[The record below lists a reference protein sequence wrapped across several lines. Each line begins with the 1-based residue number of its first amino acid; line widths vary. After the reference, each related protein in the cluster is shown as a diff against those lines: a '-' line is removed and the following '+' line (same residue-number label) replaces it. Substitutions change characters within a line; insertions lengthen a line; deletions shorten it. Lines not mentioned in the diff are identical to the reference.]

1 MHLPVQSENSS
12 QLLQVLLKHLPV
24 AVAMF
29 DTQMCL
35 MAASHKWLSDYGLNS
50 ECCIGRCYYEIFPQS
65 SDRWKMI
72 HQRCLTGAVA
82 SCEADKITNID
93 GEIEWIK
100 WECRPWN
107 GDNGEIKGII
117 FSSEKVTEQMLCNE
131 ALTASERRFRKLAA
145 TVPGVIYQFRLD
157 ATGEISFPYISPGC
171 RRFLEIEPHKVEQD
185 FSVVFDLIHPD
196 DRDSYLESM
205 RLSAD
210 TLLPWVW
217 EGRIVT
223 SLAGKCKWV
232 RCVLRPE
239 RQTGCDILWGGLM
252 IDISDKIQIEEKL
265 RQYQQDLE
273 SKVKS
278 RTAELESANQ
288 QLQTQITGRQQAEES
303 LHKTEARLEKL
314 AANIPGM
321 IYQYTL
327 CPDGSNYFSYVSP
340 GCYEL
345 FELKPERIQGNARSI
360 FDQIHPDDLPIL
372 QQSIA
377 TSAQNLQL
385 WKHEWRITTSSGE
398 LKWLK
403 GHARP
408 EKQANGDIVWD
419 GMVMDITEL
428 KQAEDDVQKFVSLI
442 ENSSD
447 FIAIASLDTQTL
459 FLNEA
464 GKKLVGIN
472 STEEYRKTTIADY
485 HTPEDWEYFEKNMVP
500 IIQRTGRWQGEFRFQ
515 HCKTGELI
523 PIDYN
528 VFVIKDQKTEKP
540 IAFATVTRDISARKQ
555 AETAIKESESKYKE
569 LARREKLLN
578 NLASQIR
585 ESLNLNTVLQIAIQ
599 QIRDLLN
606 IDRCSFSWFNP
617 NAEPPIWET
626 IEESKNSSLPSLL
639 GRHSIDKVGPVTELF
654 INQEV
659 LKIDDASKCEE
670 PVHRKFLESLGIK
683 SEIVL
688 PIQTRSG
695 QIGVIVCGHWA
706 KTRPWTDSEVEL
718 LQAVV
723 DQLAIAINQADL
735 YAETQQT
742 ALNAQKQAQQIEQ
755 TLQQLQKAQSQLVQS
770 EKMSGLGQLVAGV
783 AHEIN
788 NPVNFIYGNLVH
800 ANNYTKDI
808 LGLLKLYEEEYP
820 EPTSEIEE
828 EIEAIDVDFLASDLP
843 KLMKS
848 MMVGAE
854 RIREIVQSLRT
865 FSRLDEAEMKT
876 VDIHEGIESTLMIL
890 QHRLKPKQE
899 HHGIE
904 VIKKYENLP
913 KVVCFPGQLNQVFM
927 NLITNA
933 IDALEEGL
941 CENQVSKPIIT
952 ITTEILDNDCVGI
965 HIIDNGTGIPEEVQ
979 RRLFDPFFTTKPIG
993 VGTGLGLS
1001 ISYQIV
1007 VDRHGGQLSC
1017 FSKLREGT
1025 EFVIK
1030 IPITQPNNS

>member
-1 MHLPVQSENSS
+1 MHLHAQSNNDS
-12 QLLQVLLKHLPV
+12 QLLQVLLEHTPV

-35 MAASHKWLSDYGLNS
+35 MAASRKWLADYGLNG
-50 ECCIGRCYYEIFPQS
+50 EYPIGSCYYEILPQN
-65 SDRWKMI
+65 SDKWKII
-72 HQRCLTGAVA
+72 HQRCLTGAIA
-82 SCEADKITNID
+82 SCEADKMVGID
-93 GEIEWIK
+93 GELEWIK

-107 GDNGEIKGII
+107 QDNGEIGGII
-117 FSSEKVTEQMLCNE
+117 FSSEKVTEQMLCE
-131 ALTASERRFRKLAA
+131 QALTANEKRLRKLAA
-145 TVPGVIYQFRLD
+145 DLPGVIYQFRLD
-157 ATGEISFPYISPGC
+157 ANGEMSFPYMSSGC
-171 RRFLEIEPHKVEQD
+171 RRFLEIEPQKAEQN
-185 FSVVFDLIHPD
+185 FHVVFDLIHPSD
-196 DRDSYLESM
+196 KESYLESM
-205 RLSAD
+205 KLSAD
-210 TLLPWVW
+210 TLLPWLW
-217 EGRIVT
+217 EGRIIT
-223 SLAGKCKWV
+223 HSGKCKWI

-239 RQTGCDILWGGLM
+239 KQAGCDILWSGLM
-252 IDISDKIQIEEKL
+252 IDISDKIQIEEQL
-265 RQYQQDLE
+265 RQYQLDLE
-273 SKVKS
+273 SKVQY
-278 RTAELESANQ
+278 RTAELEATNT
-288 QLQTQITGRQQAEES
+288 QLQTQISGRQQAEKT
-303 LHKTEARLEKL
+303 LHQTEARFEKL
-314 AANIPGM
+314 AANVPGM
-321 IYQYTL
+321 IYQYIL
-327 CPDGSNYFSYVSP
+327 HPDGSSHLPYVSP
-340 GCYEL
+340 GCYNL
-345 FELKPERIQGNARSI
+345 YELKPEQIQQDVKNT
-360 FDQIHPDDLPIL
+360 FEKTHPDDLPIL

-377 TSAQNLQL
+377 VSAQNLEP
-385 WKHEWRITTSSGE
+385 WKQEWRITTPSGE

-403 GHARP
+403 GHSKP
-408 EKQANGDIVWD
+408 EKQPNGDIVWD

-428 KQAEDDVQKFVSLI
+428 KQAEEDVQKFVSLI

-472 STEEYRKTTIADY
+472 STEEYRRTTIADY
-485 HTPEDWEYFEKNMVP
+485 HTPEDWKHFEKNMVP
-500 IIQRTGRWQGEFRFQ
+500 IIQDTGRWQGEFRFR
-515 HCKTGELI
+515 HCKTGKLI

-555 AETAIKESESKYKE
+555 AEAAIKESEAKYRE
-569 LARREKLLN
+569 LARREQLLN

-585 ESLNLNTVLQIAIQ
+585 ESLDLNTVLKTAIQ
-599 QIRDLLN
+599 QIRDLLD

-617 NAEPPIWET
+617 NAKPPIWET
-626 IEESKNSSLPSLL
+626 IEESKNSSLPSLI
-639 GRHSIDKVGPVTELF
+639 GRHSIDKVGSVTELF
-654 INQEV
+654 IKQEI

-670 PVHRKFLESLGIK
+670 PIHRQFLESLGIK

-706 KTRPWTDSEVEL
+706 ETRPWTDGEVEL

-742 ALNAQKQAQQIEQ
+742 ALNAQQQAQQIEQ

-788 NPVNFIYGNLVH
+788 NPVNFIYGNLAH
-800 ANNYTKDI
+800 ASSYTEDI
-808 LGLLKLYEEEYP
+808 LGLLKLYEREYP
-820 EPTSEIEE
+820 EPTPEIQE
-828 EIEAIDVDFLASDLP
+828 EIKALDVDFLASDLP

-848 MMVGAE
+848 MMIGAE
-854 RIREIVQSLRT
+854 RIRGIVQSLRT

-904 VIKKYENLP
+904 IIKQYANLP
-913 KVVCFPGQLNQVFM
+913 KVVCFAGQLNQVFM
-927 NLITNA
+927 NLLANA

-941 CENQVSKPIIT
+941 HKGQVCTPKIK
-952 ITTEILDNDCVGI
+952 ITTEMLNNDYVAI
-965 HIIDNGTGIPEEVQ
+965 HIIDNGTGISEKVQ
-979 RRLFDPFFTTKPIG
+979 RRLFDPFFTTKPVG

-1001 ISYQIV
+1001 ISYQII
-1007 VDRHGGQLSC
+1007 VDKHGGQLLC
-1017 FSKLREGT
+1017 FSKQGEGT
-1025 EFVIK
+1025 EFVIE
-1030 IPITQPNNS
+1030 IPTTQPDNT